1 MQQDPRRYLDPK
13 FLARISRLEV
23 KARLIVEGF
32 ISGLHKSPYHGFSV
46 EFAEHREYVP
56 GDDIRHIDWKVFGRS
71 DRFYIKQYEEETNL
85 KAYILL
91 DVSQSMAYPYASNSL
106 SSGVEGKGDTTDA
119 GAPAARTRVSKFE
132 YGTYVAAGLAYLLLK
147 QQDAVGLA
155 LFDDRVRSFV
165 NPSSNPSHLQA
176 LLGEIEGSS
185 LREKTNVGS
194 IFHEFADRIKRK
206 GLILVVSDLF
216 DDAEQLKR
224 GLKHL
229 RYKNHEVIVFHIL
242 DEDELTFPFRR
253 MTLFEGLEGLPELLA
268 NPQALRDA
276 YLAELNKYL
285 AEVRKVCRD
294 THIDYVRLDTSDH
307 LDVALTAY
315 LAKRAGTQRT

>member
-91 DVSQSMAYPYASNSL
+91 DVSQSMAYPYASNPL
-106 SSGVEGKGDTTDA
+106 SNAAPLKGGA
-119 GAPAARTRVSKFE
+119 GGEPGNARVSKFE
-132 YGTYVAAGLAYLLLK
+132 YGTYVAAGLAYLLLR

-155 LFDDRVRSFV
+155 LFDDRVRSFI

-185 LREKTNVGS
+185 LKEKTNVGS

-206 GLILVVSDLF
+206 GLILIVSDLF
-216 DDAEQLKR
+216 DDAEHLKR

-229 RYKNHEVIVFHIL
+229 RYKNHEVVVFHIL

-253 MTLFEGLEGLPELLA
+253 MSLFEGLEGLPELLA
-268 NPQALRDA
+268 NPQALREA
-276 YLAELNKYL
+276 YLVELNTYL
-285 AEVRKVCRD
+285 ADVRKVCRD
-294 THIDYVRLDTSDH
+294 THIDYVKLSTADH
-307 LDVALTAY
+307 LDVALSAY